1 MLTKK
6 NSEMIKNFFK
16 NLREET
22 FEFFLKTLSSVGK
35 ITDAARDIKV
45 SIKVQHLIEDGHHL
59 KSIADKAKE
68 TWENL
73 FSERSRCQL
82 ESQPVNLASDLTFTI
97 CEEAGKLVVKV
108 ESQYLEE
115 KEVKSEFRQA
125 MEEFVEETNEFLD
138 DLLDRDRSLTIDETL
153 VSSNSTKQV
162 QALSDF
168 FDKKLR
174 KIFFAVLVRKFI
186 AEINK

>member
-1 MLTKK
+1 
-6 NSEMIKNFFK
+6 MIKNFLK
-16 NLREET
+16 NLREEA

-35 ITDAARDIKV
+35 ITDAAKDIKV
-45 SIKVQHLIEDGHHL
+45 SVKIQNLIDNGHHFKNL
-59 KSIADKAKE
+59 SDKSKE
-68 TWENL
+68 TWEHL

-82 ESQPVNLASDLTFTI
+82 EGQPANLPSDITFTI
-97 CEEAGKLVVKV
+97 CEEAGKLIVKV

-125 MEEFVEETNEFLD
+125 LEEFAEESKEFLD
-138 DLLDRDRSLTIDETL
+138 ELLDRDRSLTIDETL
-153 VSSNSTKQV
+153 VSVNSTKKV
-162 QALSDF
+162 QGLSEF